1 MSIGNCGT
9 PVRGSG
15 KNLTVWKLE
24 WTYSG
29 ATGEV
34 TLDAAQSDNLAGLT
48 PVVDGA
54 STGITNIV
62 FPKSSRA
69 WILHCSIEAPTPGT
83 AEQVAHLADVSATAG
98 TANFICLSDALALE
112 EGTENS
118 RARLILLLERP

>member
-34 TLDAAQSDNLAGLT
+34 TLDAAQSDAADWSVGYQSGGTAGT
-48 PVVDGA
+48 PVV
-54 STGITNIV
+54 
-62 FPKSSRA
+62 
-69 WILHCSIEAPTPGT
+69 T
-83 AEQVAHLADVSATAG
+83 AVWLTVDFQ
-98 TANFICLSDALALE
+98 
-112 EGTENS
+112 
-118 RARLILLLERP
+118 PPP